1 MRISKAGVFA
11 QTFPAPVAAVI
22 RKEAGRY
29 NIKSLSFSEV
39 KADKQFSIGEG
50 DKHTGIY
57 PNGKAASFEAVA
69 SHNVGAANVTHRIG
83 QRFAMPAGTYLVCV
97 HYYGGYLMHVD
108 HIGSQ
113 ELPAPQSKA
122 IMSPTQGRG

>member
-39 KADKQFSIGEG
+39 KADKFFSIDKG
-50 DKHTGIY
+50 DKYIGIY

-69 SHNVGAANVTHRIG
+69 SHNVGSINATHRIG
-83 QRFAMPAGTYLVCV
+83 QCFAMPVSTYLVCV
-97 HYYGGYLMHVD
+97 HYYGGYRMHVD
-108 HIGSQ
+108 YVKPRDYA
-113 ELPAPQSKA
+113 LPKVNPK
-122 IMSPTQGRG
+122 

>member
-11 QTFPAPVAAVI
+11 QTFPRPVAAVI
-22 RKEAGRY
+22 RTQAERY

-39 KADKQFSIGEG
+39 NADKAFSIGEG
-50 DKHTGIY
+50 DKYTGIY

-69 SHNVGAANVTHRIG
+69 SHNIGAANVTHRIG
-83 QRFAMPAGTYLVCV
+83 QRFAMPIGTYLVCV

-108 HIGSQ
+108 RIIGQ
-113 ELPAPQSKA
+113 ELSAPQSKSKM
-122 IMSPTQGRG
+122 ISE